1 MVARIKI
8 EGKEIELY
16 EDIETFTHSHPKSE
30 KAKHFKNKIKEREKQ
45 VTQFN
50 VQMEKSGFAI
60 GNVTAKLDLKGVDFC
75 VGDILYGLI
84 EPEKEYVKLDLLDH
98 KDLEII
104 EGKPVG
110 HDYYKVIDG
119 EISAY
124 LLCVQKERSKL
135 KFLLRLGC

>member
-1 MVARIKI
+1 MVARIRI
-8 EGKEIELY
+8 DGKEIELY

-45 VTQFN
+45 VTQFHGHI
-50 VQMEKSGFAI
+50 EKSGFAV
-60 GNVTAKLDLKGVDFC
+60 GNVTAKLDLKGVGFC

-104 EGKPVG
+104 EGEPAG
-110 HDYYKVIDG
+110 HNYYKVIDPTFG
-119 EISAY
+119 
-124 LLCVQKERSKL
+124 RSTL
-135 KFLLRLGC
+135 GIRIFFLLSFF

>member
-1 MVARIKI
+1 MVTRIRI
-8 EGKEIELY
+8 DGKEIELY

-30 KAKHFKNKIKEREKQ
+30 KAKHFKNRIKEGEKQ
-45 VTQFN
+45 VTEFHD
-50 VQMEKSGFAI
+50 QMEKSGFAV
-60 GNVTAKLDLKGVDFC
+60 GNVTAKLDLKGVGFC

-104 EGKPVG
+104 EGEPAG
-110 HDYYKVIDG
+110 HDYYKVVDG

-124 LLCVQKERSKL
+124 LLCVQKDRSKL
-135 KFLLRLGC
+135 KFLLRSGC